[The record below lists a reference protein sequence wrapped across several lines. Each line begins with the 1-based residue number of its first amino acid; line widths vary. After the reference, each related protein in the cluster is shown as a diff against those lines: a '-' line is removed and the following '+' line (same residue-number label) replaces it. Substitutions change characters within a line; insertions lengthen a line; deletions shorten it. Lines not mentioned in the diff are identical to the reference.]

1 MLRIRLART
10 GRKKQA
16 HYRVVVSDSR
26 RTPTGG
32 AATQLGYFNP
42 HTKELNLDVEKT
54 QQYIDGGAQ
63 PSGRIVRLL
72 QGRDDI
78 TLPEWAMENLV
89 TKEEVPAEPET
100 EAAGAESSEPATDEQ
115 PAAEEQDEATPED
128 ESDEKEAATPE
139 TATADEE
146 TTS

>member
-32 AATQLGYFNP
+32 AATQLGHFNP

-78 TLPEWAMENLV
+78 TLPEWATENLV
-89 TKEEVPAEPET
+89 TKKEVSTEHDA
-100 EAAGAESSEPATDEQ
+100 EAAGAESSEPAADERS
-115 PAAEEQDEATPED
+115 AAEEQDATPED
-128 ESDEKEAATPE
+128 ESEEEETATPE